1 MNVTFLPIWI
11 VDVGGSVL
19 MIVLAFVCV
28 GYALRLRR
36 RDAENI
42 VWAYMLWV
50 CLALTLF
57 AVSRSAG
64 HIVKQMLIVSGHE
77 PAWSLIRPYSGAI
90 NTFAFVMVGA
100 VTLFFARTWTL
111 YQSLAQGRQALQ
123 VAHGELL
130 YLNQNLERLVDV
142 RSKAL
147 ARTEH
152 KYRRIFQES
161 KDMLLVTDKQGLILD
176 LNPAGQAML
185 GVNSL
190 PEGAVAR
197 PFFHDFFHKE
207 DWRIIMES
215 IAARGFTSSAEMDL
229 KAGEGGRRRVL
240 LSGGWVGGA
249 DGGADTL
256 HFLVKDI
263 EQQHVA
269 REQMAQADKL
279 ASIGA
284 FSSGIAHEINNP
296 LGIILGF
303 TQLMLRNEEKESH
316 RAADLRTIEK
326 QVRHCKSI
334 VEDLLNFARTSA
346 PKKEMC
352 DIHAIIDEVLHFYR
366 QHSKLEGVQIRT
378 AYDPRLG
385 CLLLDEKKI
394 KQVLLNLLMNAQYA
408 VGREGAITIA
418 TELTANGQQA
428 RIRVQDSGPGIEP
441 KNLSR
446 IFDPFFTTKPTGQGT
461 GLGLSVSYGII
472 KNHGGDIWAESV
484 PGVGATFIVVLPLP
498 AGLNGR

>member
-1 MNVTFLPIWI
+1 MNVTFLPIWV

-28 GYALRLRR
+28 WYALRLRR
-36 RDAENI
+36 RDTENI

-50 CLALTLF
+50 CLALALF
-57 AVSRSAG
+57 AVSRSVG
-64 HIVKQMLIVSGHE
+64 HIVKQVLIISGHE
-77 PAWSLIRPYSGAI
+77 PTWTLFRPYSGAI

-100 VTLFFARTWTL
+100 VTLFFERTWTL
-111 YQSLAQGRQALQ
+111 YQSIVQGRGALR

-130 YLNQNLERLVDV
+130 YLNQNLERLVDE
-142 RSKAL
+142 RSRAL
-147 ARTEH
+147 ARTED

-161 KDMLLVTDKQGLILD
+161 KDMLLVTDMQGFVRDI
-176 LNPAGQAML
+176 NPAGRAML
-185 GVNSL
+185 GVNPLSDSGG
-190 PEGAVAR
+190 PQVRFG
-197 PFFHDFFHKE
+197 DFFQKE
-207 DWRIIMES
+207 DWRSIEES
-215 IAARGFTSSAEMDL
+215 IAGRGFISSAETDL

-240 LSGGWVGGA
+240 LSGGRVGGA
-249 DGGADTL
+249 EGGADTL

-263 EQQHVA
+263 EQQHIA

-296 LGIILGF
+296 LGIILGY
-303 TQLMLRNEEKESH
+303 TQLMLRNEEKDSH
-316 RAADLRTIEK
+316 RAADLKTIEK

-346 PKKEMC
+346 PKKELC
-352 DIHAIIDEVLHFYR
+352 DIHAIIDDVLHFFR
-366 QHSKLEGVQIRT
+366 QHAKLEGVRVRT
-378 AYDPRLG
+378 EFDPRLTR
-385 CLLLDEKKI
+385 LLLDEKKI
-394 KQVLLNLLMNAQYA
+394 RQVLLNLLMNAHYA
-408 VGREGAITIA
+408 VGREGTILIA
-418 TELTANGQQA
+418 TELTANAQQA

-472 KNHGGDIWAESV
+472 KNHGGDIWAEST
-484 PGVGATFIVVLPLP
+484 PEAGATFIVVLPLP
-498 AGLNGR
+498 GGLNGR